1 MYPSRQFSV
10 KLDDFY
16 SGNLES
22 WPDRRPRKLY
32 HVSRDGV
39 RSEGEEAEGAD
50 AEGDRHHHD
59 AAVAAA
65 RGAAVVLVVQDGR
78 GVVHVLGGVA
88 RREVSV

>member
-16 SGNLES
+16 SGHLES
-22 WPDRRPRKLY
+22 WLDRRPRKLY

-39 RSEGEEAEGAD
+39 RSEREEAEGAD
-50 AEGDRHHHD
+50 PEGHRHDDD
-59 AAVAAA
+59 AA
-65 RGAAVVLVVQDGR
+65 AAVILVVEDGR